1 MAHVIIPGNLGRDA
15 EYKQTQ
21 SGQEFCRFTVAS
33 DSGYGENKQTTW
45 FDVTNWGKGSRGLS
59 DLLKKGSKVTV
70 IGELSTREHEG
81 KTYLQCRADKID
93 IHSATGGKSDGG
105 QRQEQSGDNWG
116 GQGGGSRGAN
126 NGFRTDPT
134 DDLDDEIPF

>member
-21 SGQEFCRFTVAS
+21 SGQELCRFSVAS
-33 DSGYGENKQTTW
+33 DSGFGDHKQTTW
-45 FDVTNWGKGSRGLS
+45 FDVTKWGKGSRGLA

-70 IGELSTREHEG
+70 IGELSTREHDG
-81 KTYLQCRADKID
+81 KTYLQCRADNITL
-93 IHSATGGKSDGG
+93 HSTTGEKSGG
-105 QRQEQSGDNWG
+105 QQRDTSGNS
-116 GQGGGSRGAN
+116 SRERTGGAN
-126 NGFRTDPT
+126 NNFAT